1 MFLFTK
7 VAKGKIHNYTAKN
20 MQVMRWEEDLA
31 ARAQEWAD
39 TCPDGHSG
47 VFGENIFWQLGN
59 VPLDGIGE
67 SAVESWASERE
78 LQNADSLSP
87 FVWDINTG
95 HWTQMIWAD
104 TDKVNPFHLFFLKMY
119 YFSKIE

>member
-1 MFLFTK
+1 MFLCSK
-7 VAKGKIHNYTAKN
+7 VANGKIHNYTAKN
-20 MQVMRWEEDLA
+20 MRVMRWDEDLA

-78 LQNADSLSP
+78 LQDADSLSP

-104 TDKVNPFHLFFLKMY
+104 TDKVNLLYSFV
-119 YFSKIE
+119 IIGV